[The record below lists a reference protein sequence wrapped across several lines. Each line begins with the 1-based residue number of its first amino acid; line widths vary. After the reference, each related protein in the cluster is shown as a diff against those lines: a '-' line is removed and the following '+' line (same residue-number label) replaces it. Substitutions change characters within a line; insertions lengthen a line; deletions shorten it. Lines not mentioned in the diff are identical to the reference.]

1 MFKPKWMLLL
11 GCISLV
17 ACTSTIPETAPAV
30 QATAQPV
37 ASAAPAAPAKV
48 AVVKS
53 YSKDTEKNAVL
64 CRKEK
69 VLGSNRSVKVCKTIA
84 QQEEERK
91 QAEQMVN
98 DRSLQQSL
106 GNGG

>member
-11 GCISLV
+11 GCIHLV
-17 ACTSTIPETAPAV
+17 ACTSTPSET
-30 QATAQPV
+30 
-37 ASAAPAAPAKV
+37 ASAAKTTSAPAKV

-53 YSKDTEKNAVL
+53 YNKDTDKNAVV

-84 QQEEERK
+84 QQDEERK

-106 GNGG
+106 GGGG

>member
-11 GCISLV
+11 GCMSLV
-17 ACTSTIPETAPAV
+17 ACTSTPPETLSAAATTNAPVPTAPA
-30 QATAQPV
+30 T
-37 ASAAPAAPAKV
+37 V

-53 YSKDTEKNAVL
+53 YNKDTDKSAVL

-106 GNGG
+106 GGGG